1 MAFRGR
7 GRGRGYGGGYGRGIK
22 QEQFVLF
29 PDIELPK
36 IPTLTEEQRS
46 LGREQRR
53 LENFWKTSSYFL
65 EESASKESI
74 FSDRF
79 DKRKQSDDIERYS
92 DRKRPNN
99 KIVRDSLSQYL
110 VVSRFPQELVEDLK
124 GQRPRKKKAR
134 WNLDSELNKL
144 DVLEKL
150 EQMAEG
156 GEEDKKGDGDEDE
169 NEEEVIEAESS
180 DTDGEYTQNID
191 FDDDE
196 DDFIDADNDGGD
208 EEGIY

>member
-7 GRGRGYGGGYGRGIK
+7 GRGRGYGGSFGYSK
-22 QEQFVLF
+22 QEKFELF

-36 IPTLTEEQRS
+36 IPTLTKEQETLVIEQRK
-46 LGREQRR
+46 
-53 LENFWKTSSYFL
+53 LENFWKTSPYFL
-65 EESASKESI
+65 EEFASKESI
-74 FSDRF
+74 FSDSF
-79 DKRKQSDDIERYS
+79 HKKKSDDIERYS

-99 KIVRDSLSQYL
+99 RIVRDSLSQYL
-110 VVSRFPQELVEDLK
+110 VATRFPQELVEDSK
-124 GQRPRKKKAR
+124 GQRPSRKKAR

-150 EQMAEG
+150 EQMAKG
-156 GEEDKKGDGDEDE
+156 GEDGEDKKGDGDEDE
-169 NEEEVIEAESS
+169 NEEEEVVESS

-208 EEGIY
+208 DEGIY